1 MSKPSTFLA
10 HLAAIGANLIYAANY
25 VIAKEVTPVF
35 IKPLGLVLI
44 RVWVALFMFWIVHS
58 LFVREKVERKDFF
71 KLALASIFGIAINQM
86 MFIKGL
92 SMTSPINAS
101 LLMITTPII
110 VLVLA
115 FFLINEKLGLGK
127 ILGIAL
133 GALGAALIVLS
144 NNSTGAN
151 DGNLTGDLFIV
162 INAASYALY
171 FVLIKPLLNKY
182 HPITIVKWIFTFGA
196 LIVLPF
202 GWTQFNTIDWA
213 AMPRYVYYATA
224 YVVIATTFFAYLLNS
239 IGLKKLNASV
249 VGAYIYTQPIIA
261 SAIAVFLGKG
271 VLTPEK
277 LGSAVLIFAG
287 VYLVS
292 VRK

>member
-1 MSKPSTFLA
+1 LSKPSTFLA

-44 RVWVALFMFWIVHS
+44 RVWVALCMFWIVHS